1 MNERVIIC
9 KMEIWKKIFYALF
22 VSLLCFSITKGDPR
36 RLNALKNMEIT
47 DERLEYI
54 METTIAVQ
62 TKTIRQRITVESDGF
77 WKLIPYMDTKRW
89 AEIEV

>member
-1 MNERVIIC
+1 MIIR

-22 VSLLCFSITKGDPR
+22 VSILCFSITKGDPR
-36 RLNALKNMEIT
+36 RHNALKNMEIT

-62 TKTIRQRITVESDGF
+62 TKTIQQRITVESDGL
-77 WKLIPYMDTKRW
+77 WKFLPYIDTKRW
-89 AEIEV
+89 ADIEV